1 MLAGDRL
8 TNAGSNQKDQAQAW
22 LMARGN
28 GEGLGKE
35 KAVERNTSHMLMS
48 YMQNKKL
55 NVA

>member
-1 MLAGDRL
+1 
-8 TNAGSNQKDQAQAW
+8 
-22 LMARGN
+22 MARGN

>member
-1 MLAGDRL
+1 MLAGERL
-8 TNAGSNQKDQAQAW
+8 TNAGSNRKDQAQAC
-22 LMARGN
+22 LMAQGN

-35 KAVERNTSHMLMS
+35 KAVQRNTLHMLMS

>member
-1 MLAGDRL
+1 MAGERL
-8 TNAGSNQKDQAQAW
+8 TNAGSNQKDQAQAC
-22 LMARGN
+22 LMAQGN

-35 KAVERNTSHMLMS
+35 KAVQRNTLHMLMS